1 MKHIS
6 RLILTLALVAI
17 LALSAVGFTS
27 AQDMMTHTCD
37 STLITLLL
45 IAEYEYGF
53 HSEMMD
59 LATFDKGQYA
69 PFFEAMMMME
79 EEMMDDEGMMEATEM
94 PEGEMTEMPM
104 DDMMML
110 PVGTIEG
117 EDEACTALREELDAF
132 LYSHFTSMMMEM
144 EAGQ

>member
-1 MKHIS
+1 MKNFT
-6 RLILTLALVAI
+6 RVILTVALVVV

-37 STLITLLL
+37 STLISLLL

-53 HSEMMD
+53 HSMMD
-59 LATFDKGQYA
+59 VATFDKGQYA

-79 EEMMDDEGMMEATEM
+79 EEMMDDEGMMESTEM
-94 PEGEMTEMPM
+94 PEGEMMEEEMM

-110 PVGTIEG
+110 PVGNIEG
-117 EDEACTALREELDAF
+117 EDEACTALRAELDAF
-132 LYSHFTSMMMEM
+132 LYNHFSAMMMEM

>member
-1 MKHIS
+1 MKNFT
-6 RLILTLALVAI
+6 RVILTLALVVV

-37 STLITLLL
+37 STLISLLL

-53 HSEMMD
+53 HSMMD
-59 LATFDKGQYA
+59 VATFEKGQYA
-69 PFFEAMMMME
+69 PFFEAMMTME
-79 EEMMDDEGMMEATEM
+79 EEMMDDEGIMESTEM
-94 PEGEMTEMPM
+94 PEGEMMEEEMM

-110 PVGTIEG
+110 PVGNIEG
-117 EDEACTALREELDAF
+117 EDEACTALRAELDAF
-132 LYSHFTSMMMEM
+132 LYNHFSAMMMEM

>member
-1 MKHIS
+1 MKHFT
-6 RLILTLALVAI
+6 RVLLTLALVAV

-37 STLITLLL
+37 STLISLLL

-53 HSEMMD
+53 HSMMD
-59 LATFDKGQYA
+59 VATFEKGQYA

-79 EEMMDDEGMMEATEM
+79 EEMMDDEGMMESTEM
-94 PEGEMTEMPM
+94 PEGEMMEEEMM

-117 EDEACTALREELDAF
+117 EDEACTALRAELDAF
-132 LYSHFTSMMMEM
+132 LYNHFSAMMMEM